1 MPNPESQ
8 IPIPDSRLLLSS
20 FPIPDS
26 RISNPGAQL
35 TLQRKLLLASLATL
49 LLPVA
54 GWLYLRQMDTVLRQS
69 QQRSLVASAQ
79 MLARTVNTWV
89 RLTDEPSWHV
99 QHSVLPLVVDGYGDD
114 WNRLAAW
121 AEPVP
126 GNGHLLLGEH
136 AGELY
141 LLLSVDDSSADR
153 RKPDQSVV
161 DADHLDLWLGM
172 RGARCHYQLAAV
184 APGVIQAMPLNKQ
197 ADKCFKPLRAQWQEN
212 GSGYRVELRL
222 PATARLA
229 WLGVR
234 AVDASKPGNV
244 KPVDRRPLQ
253 RFSRDLSQRFA
264 DLLPDAGRVRLI
276 DRDGWVVASAGRL
289 GRAAGA
295 ESPGWLSTAAYQAL
309 VAHDMSGSAALDQV
323 AAQLEAPEVW
333 QALSGIPAVSWR
345 TSVTRARVTL
355 AAVVPLPGS
364 GDPRGAVV
372 LEQSVQAMP
381 LLSNRG
387 LLWLL
392 LGSLALLVL
401 AGAVLAGFALRLG
414 SRLRQLR
421 DAVQNAA
428 ARPGQDV
435 SADQLP
441 GSDEKDEL
449 GDLARGH
456 QQLLHAVSGYTDYLR
471 TLASKLS
478 HELNTPM
485 AIVKS
490 SLDNLD
496 QAELPEAQ
504 QTYLKRAREGSE
516 RLTALVRAMGA
527 AGRIEQ
533 AIGQGESEDF
543 DLRLLVAGC
552 ADGYRLLAGSRQLEL
567 QLPAGAVRLHG
578 APDLVVQAL
587 DKLFDNALSFTP
599 EEGWIRLSLRSEG
612 EDAVIDIA
620 NQGPLLP
627 EGGKRLFDSLVSVR
641 EPSENRRAPHLG
653 LGLYIVRM
661 IAAQHDGEIWAENLE
676 GGEGVV
682 FHLRLRG
689 IARQSIAPVSEE
701 SAQ

>member
-1 MPNPESQ
+1 M
-8 IPIPDSRLLLSS
+8 
-20 FPIPDS
+20 
-26 RISNPGAQL
+26 
-35 TLQRKLLLASLATL
+35 TLQHKLLLVSLATL

-69 QQRSLVASAQ
+69 QQRSLMASAQ
-79 MLARTVNTWV
+79 MLARTVNAWV
-89 RLTDEPSWHV
+89 RLPQESSWHV
-99 QHSVLPLVVDGYGDD
+99 QHSVLPLVVDGYGED

-126 GNGHLLLGEH
+126 GNGQLLLGEH

-141 LLLSVDDSSADR
+141 LLAT
-153 RKPDQSVV
+153 
-161 DADHLDLWLGM
+161 ADHVDLWLGM

-184 APGVIQAMPLNKQ
+184 APGVITAMPLNEP
-197 ADKCFKPLRAQWQEN
+197 ADKCFKPLRAQWQED

-222 PATARLA
+222 PAASRMA

-234 AVDASKPGNV
+234 AVDASTPDKDDLISV
-244 KPVDRRPLQ
+244 RPLQ
-253 RFSRDLSQRFA
+253 RFSRDLSQRLA
-264 DLLPDAGRVRLI
+264 DLLPDDGRVRLI
-276 DRDGWVVASAGRL
+276 DRDGWVIASAGRL
-289 GRAAGA
+289 GQTEGA
-295 ESPGWLSTAAYQAL
+295 DTPGWLSTAAYQAL
-309 VAHDMSGSAALDQV
+309 VAHGMNGSAALDQV
-323 AAQLEAPEVW
+323 TAQLEAPEVW
-333 QALSGIPAVSWR
+333 QALSGVPAVSWR

-355 AAVVPLPGS
+355 AAVVPLPGA
-364 GDPRGAVV
+364 GDPRGAVL
-372 LEQSVQAMP
+372 LEQSTQAMP
-381 LLSNRG
+381 LLTHRS

-392 LGSLALLVL
+392 LGSLALLLL

-421 DAVQNAA
+421 DAVQDAA
-428 ARPGQDV
+428 ARPGQEV
-435 SADQLP
+435 SSGNLP

-449 GDLARGH
+449 GDLARSH
-456 QQLLHAVSGYTDYLR
+456 QQLLHAVAGYTDYLR

-496 QAELPEAQ
+496 QGELPESQ

-533 AIGQGESEDF
+533 AISQGESEDF

-552 ADGYRLLAGSRQLEL
+552 ADGYRLLAGSRQFDL
-567 QLPAGAVRLHG
+567 QLPPGEVRLHG
-578 APDLVVQAL
+578 APDLIVQAL

-599 EEGWIRLSLRSEG
+599 EDGWMRISLRSEG
-612 EDAVIDIA
+612 EDAVIDLA

-641 EPSENRRAPHLG
+641 EPSENHRAPHLG

-661 IAAQHDGEIWAENLE
+661 IAAQHNGEVRAENLE
-676 GGEGVV
+676 DGDGVV

-689 IARQSIAPVSEE
+689 IPRQSIAPVTDEP
-701 SAQ
+701 AQ

>member
-1 MPNPESQ
+1 M
-8 IPIPDSRLLLSS
+8 
-20 FPIPDS
+20 
-26 RISNPGAQL
+26 
-35 TLQRKLLLASLATL
+35 TLQHKLLLISLATL

-69 QQRSLVASAQ
+69 QQRSLVALAQ
-79 MLARTVNTWV
+79 MLARTVNAWV
-89 RLTDEPSWHV
+89 RLPQESSWHV
-99 QHSVLPLVVDGYGDD
+99 QHSVLPLVVDGYGED

-153 RKPDQSVV
+153 LKPNESVTS
-161 DADHLDLWLGM
+161 ADHLDLWLGM

-184 APGVIQAMPLNKQ
+184 APGVIKAMPLNEQ
-197 ADKCFKPLRAQWQEN
+197 ADKCFKPLRAQWQED

-222 PATARLA
+222 PAAARLA

-234 AVDASKPGNV
+234 AVDASKPDSDAQV
-244 KPVDRRPLQ
+244 SVRPLQ
-253 RFSRDLSQRFA
+253 RFSRDLSERLA
-264 DLLPDAGRVRLI
+264 GLLPDAGRVRLI
-276 DRDGWVVASAGRL
+276 DRDGWVIASAGRL
-289 GRAAGA
+289 GNATGA
-295 ESPGWLSTAAYQAL
+295 DTPGWLSTAAYQAL
-309 VAHDMSGSAALDQV
+309 VAHDMNGSAALDQG

-333 QALSGIPAVSWR
+333 QALSGVPAVSWR

-355 AAVVPLPGS
+355 AAVVPLPGA
-364 GDPRGAVV
+364 GDPRGAVL
-372 LEQSVQAMP
+372 LEQSTEAMP
-381 LLSNRG
+381 LLTHRS

-392 LGSLALLVL
+392 LGSLALLLL

-414 SRLRQLR
+414 SRLRHLR
-421 DAVQNAA
+421 DAVQDAA
-428 ARPGQDV
+428 TRPGQEV
-435 SADQLP
+435 SADTLP

-456 QQLLHAVSGYTDYLR
+456 QQLLQAVAGYTEYLR

-496 QAELPEAQ
+496 QGELPEAQ

-533 AIGQGESEDF
+533 AISQNESEDF

-578 APDLVVQAL
+578 APDLIVQAL
-587 DKLFDNALSFTP
+587 DKLFDNALSFTA
-599 EEGWIRLSLRSEG
+599 EDGWMRLSLRTEG
-612 EDAVIDIA
+612 EDAVIDLA

-627 EGGKRLFDSLVSVR
+627 EGGKRLFYSLVSVR
-641 EPSENRRAPHLG
+641 EPSESSRAPHLG

-661 IAAQHDGEIWAENLE
+661 IAAQHNGEVSAENLD
-676 GGEGVV
+676 GGDGVV

-689 IARQSIAPVSEE
+689 IARQSVAPVRDEP
-701 SAQ
+701 AQ